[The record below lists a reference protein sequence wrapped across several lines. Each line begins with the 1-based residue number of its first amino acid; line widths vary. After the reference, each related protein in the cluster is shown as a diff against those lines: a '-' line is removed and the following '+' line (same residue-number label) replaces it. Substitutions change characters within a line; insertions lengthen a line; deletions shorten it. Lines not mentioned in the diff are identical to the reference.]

1 MLIVRCLGAGGLAA
15 LMAGASPLALA
26 QTSAQMASIEEI
38 EVIGRAQTFYQVKE
52 SSIGTKTDTPLI
64 DIPQSIQVLPRQLIE
79 DQAARQITDL
89 YRSISGVS
97 QFSYSGVT
105 FRGFRQDEI
114 RYDGVEGDPFG
125 GFSVPQLFNIDQV
138 EILKGPAS
146 VLYGG
151 GEPGGL
157 INYVTKK
164 PQAER
169 SGTFTATG
177 GNFSLYG
184 FSGEYTGAVDD
195 AERLRIRIGGFY
207 ESKEPWRFGTRD
219 ENTILDAGIAYEIT
233 PDTDFL
239 TQFTYVDQ
247 DLSANRLRGVPVDD
261 DGNFLTDR
269 RWNHNEPTDFQ
280 NLEAIVFL
288 SRVTHDFKNGLN
300 ANITFRYLENERVQN
315 YHEPRGLVDLDGDGV
330 ATDMRREFRDQ
341 LRENYEW
348 SVTADFTYDLTTG
361 SVEHTFL
368 LGMDYQDTEAQSVF
382 KTAQRLDRGGPVPNL
397 DLLNPVYGLTSGT
410 NYDLPNLAPRFA
422 DGTVSRLGVYFQDQ
436 LQVTD
441 QLLVLAG
448 VRYNDFKDNNLLTG
462 ESFSD
467 DTFDL
472 RGGLIYKPREDV
484 SVYASYTEGFLPQ
497 NLGNQDAPNGP
508 FEPEES
514 WQVEAGVKTELL
526 GGRFQTNAAVYQI
539 VQQNVLQADPTP
551 DAPTGALI
559 AFGEVRSR
567 GFELDFVGDLTSN
580 WVVTANYAYND
591 TKITD
596 DADTS
601 NITNSVGDRF
611 ANAPKHQFGLWS
623 RYDIEQINSAL
634 AGGMTYVSEQFSLSG
649 QTVKPYT
656 TFDVSWQTDWKDLN
670 FQLNVRNLFDK
681 TYATSGFLE
690 RTGHFP
696 GEPRTVVFQVSAAL

>member
-1 MLIVRCLGAGGLAA
+1 MLGGGGLAA
-15 LMAGASPLALA
+15 LMASASAAAIA
-26 QTSAQMASIEEI
+26 QTGAQTASIEEI

-125 GFSVPQLFNIDQV
+125 GFSVPQLFNIEQV

-184 FSGEYTGAVDD
+184 FSGEYTGALDEP
-195 AERLRIRIGGFY
+195 ERLRVRIGGFY

-219 ENTILDAGIAYEIT
+219 ENTILDAGVAYQLT
-233 PDTDFL
+233 SDTDFL

-247 DLSANRLRGVPVDD
+247 DLGGNRLRGVPVDD

-280 NLEAIVFL
+280 NLEALVFL
-288 SRVTHDFKNGLN
+288 SRLTHNFNNGLN

-348 SVTADFTYDLTTG
+348 SITADLTYDLTTG
-361 SVEHTFL
+361 SVEHTLL
-368 LGMDYQDTEAQSVF
+368 LGADYQDIEAEGVF
-382 KTAQRLDRGGPVPNL
+382 RTAQRLDRGGPVPNL

-410 NYDLPNLAPRFA
+410 NYDLASLTPRLAEDTLERF
-422 DGTVSRLGVYFQDQ
+422 GVYVQDQ
-436 LQVTD
+436 VQVTD

-448 VRYNDFKDNNLLTG
+448 LRYNDFTNDNLITD
-462 ESFSD
+462 ETFSD
-467 DTFDL
+467 DTIDL
-472 RGGLIYKPREDV
+472 RGGVIFKPREDV
-484 SVYASYTEGFLPQ
+484 SLYASYTEGFQPQ
-497 NLGNQDAPNGP
+497 NLNNQDAGNGP

-514 WQVEAGVKTELL
+514 WQVEAGIKTELL

-539 VQQNVLQADPTP
+539 TKTNVLQPDPNGEP
-551 DAPTGALI
+551 GDLI

-567 GFELDFVGDLTSN
+567 GFELDFVGDVTDV

-591 TKITD
+591 TKIIEN
-596 DADTS
+596 AGTS
-601 NITNSVGDRF
+601 TIRNSVGDRF
-611 ANAPKHQFGLWS
+611 ANAPKHQFGFWS
-623 RYDIEQINSAL
+623 RYDIDMIDSAI
-634 AGGMTYVSEQFSLSG
+634 AGGVNYVSEQFSLSG
-649 QTVKPYT
+649 QTVKPYAT
-656 TFDVSWQTDWKDLN
+656 VDVSWQTDWKDLN